1 MDKLV
6 DDQSP
11 IKNLNEFI
19 AKVDEMKK
27 QDKMDLSSD
36 QDLSIAIMNLVS
48 IEEHFFFT
56 GARTGKTEYY
66 DMIKDVR
73 EMRKELLKK
82 LIKEYEGEVWCISK
96 HLLAASMRLME
107 VGTKQLGMGKKEEA
121 YDLFDKAYNLYS
133 LFWGLNMKLLNVG
146 DIKKID
152 DNALN
157 KQDTE
162 KKGFMGKLGQ
172 LVKKAI
178 DCCIE

>member
-1 MDKLV
+1 MNNNN
-6 DDQSP
+6 SP

-19 AKVDEMKK
+19 EKVDQMKK

-56 GARTGKTEYY
+56 GAKLGKTEYY

-73 EMRKELLKK
+73 EMRKDLLKK
-82 LIKEYEGEVWCISK
+82 IIKEYEGEVWCISK
-96 HLLAASMRLME
+96 HLLAASYRLME
-107 VGTKQLGMGKKEEA
+107 VGTKQLGMDRKEEA

-152 DNALN
+152 EDALN
-157 KQDTE
+157 KQDEE
-162 KKGFMGKLGQ
+162 KKGFMGKLGVM
-172 LVKKAI
+172 VKKAI

>member
-1 MDKLV
+1 MNNNN
-6 DDQSP
+6 SP

-19 AKVDEMKK
+19 EKVDQMKK

-56 GARTGKTEYY
+56 GAKLGKTEYY

-73 EMRKELLKK
+73 EMRKDLLKK
-82 LIKEYEGEVWCISK
+82 IIKEYEGEVWCISK
-96 HLLAASMRLME
+96 HLLAASYRLME
-107 VGTKQLGMGKKEEA
+107 VGNKQLGMDRKEEA

-152 DNALN
+152 ENTLN
-157 KQDTE
+157 KQDEE
-162 KKGFMGKLGQ
+162 KKGFMGKLGVM
-172 LVKKAI
+172 VKKAI

>member
-1 MDKLV
+1 MRN
-6 DDQSP
+6 QNP

-19 AKVDEMKK
+19 EKVDQMKK
-27 QDKMDLSSD
+27 QEKMDLSSD

-56 GARTGKTEYY
+56 GAKLGKTEYY

-82 LIKEYEGEVWCISK
+82 IIKEYEGEVWCISK
-96 HLLAASMRLME
+96 HLLAASYRLME
-107 VGTKQLGMGKKEEA
+107 VGTKQLGMDKKEEA
-121 YDLFDKAYNLYS
+121 YDLFDKAYDLYS

-157 KQDTE
+157 KQDNE
-162 KKGFMGKLGQ
+162 KKGFMGKLGT